1 MVLPA
6 MLTSTSLD
14 QNTLQAKRTLGHK
27 KSARQYFPVLPA
39 IIVII
44 SWRS

>member
-27 KSARQYFPVLPA
+27 KAPGNIFLSCRPLL
-39 IIVII
+39 
-44 SWRS
+44 